1 LILIADLGATNARFC
16 ITEDGNSYSNQAIY
30 PINSY
35 EGLEKLCSAYLASQ
49 DLVGIQKAVIG
60 VAAPITGDIVNF
72 INTNLKFSI
81 QNLRNELFSDGL
93 IVVNDLAL
101 QANALFGIDEKNLS
115 YIGEKKINELPKIL
129 VSPGTGLGL
138 AGIVRDTV
146 IATEAGHINISD
158 TIVNQDLKSI
168 IDRFSKENSRAPTY
182 EDFLSGKGII
192 YFYESLFGSSTIE
205 LSSEAILLG
214 RKDDNCLEVINL
226 LNYLLA
232 SYLRYVTLVWGSTG
246 GVFLS
251 GSIVKSLVLQEDYSD
266 FRSTFEDSDTMSIVL
281 QSTPLAIVTL
291 EDIGFVGGMEIAKKL
306 IN

>member
-1 LILIADLGATNARFC
+1 MILIADLGATNARFC
-16 ITEDGNSYSNQAIY
+16 ITKDGNSYSNKVSY
-30 PINSY
+30 PINSFD
-35 EGLEKLCSAYLASQ
+35 GLEKLCNAYLASQ

-72 INTNLKFSI
+72 INTDLEFSI
-81 QNLRNELFSDGL
+81 QHLRNKLFPDGL

-115 YIGEKKINELPKIL
+115 YIGEKKLNELPKIL

-158 TIVNQDLKSI
+158 KIVNQDLKSI

-192 YFYESLFGSSTIE
+192 YFYESLFGSSNTE

-214 RKDDNCLEVINL
+214 RKDDNCLEVIKL
-226 LNYLLA
+226 LNHLLA
-232 SYLRYVTLVWGSTG
+232 SYLRYVTLAVSYTH
-246 GVFLS
+246 L
-251 GSIVKSLVLQEDYSD
+251 
-266 FRSTFEDSDTMSIVL
+266 
-281 QSTPLAIVTL
+281 TL
-291 EDIGFVGGMEIAKKL
+291 PTKA
-306 IN
+306 

>member
-1 LILIADLGATNARFC
+1 M
-16 ITEDGNSYSNQAIY
+16 
-30 PINSY
+30 
-35 EGLEKLCSAYLASQ
+35 
-49 DLVGIQKAVIG
+49 
-60 VAAPITGDIVNF
+60 
-72 INTNLKFSI
+72 
-81 QNLRNELFSDGL
+81 

-115 YIGEKKINELPKIL
+115 YIGEKKLNELPKIL

-158 TIVNQDLKSI
+158 KIVNQDLKSI

-192 YFYESLFGSSTIE
+192 YFYESLFGSSNTE

-214 RKDDNCLEVINL
+214 RKDDNCLQVIKL

-281 QSTPLAIVTL
+281 KSTPLAIVTL